1 MEDNTIFA
9 KHSFYTGVVDIEVN
23 VDDKGKT
30 KKSKETY
37 LIDAEDI
44 SDAEKKLIS
53 QLGTVNGDWDIV
65 NITKSKIV
73 GVVL

>member
-1 MEDNTIFA
+1 MEDNTIFP

-37 LIDAEDI
+37 LIDAQDI

-53 QLGTVNGDWDIV
+53 QLGMINGDWDIV